1 MLNYLKNFIIKLILL
16 PVLSLLGIVFL
27 IFFLLSPQFKIFK
40 DKKTKPWLFFKSK
53 GNKNGNEKEKVKDY
67 EAFY

>member
-1 MLNYLKNFIIKLILL
+1 MLNYFKNFLIKLILL
-16 PVLSLLGIVFL
+16 PILSILGIVFL

-40 DKKTKPWLFFKSK
+40 DKKTKPWLFFAKSR
-53 GNKNGNEKEKVKDY
+53 GNKNGNQKEKDY